1 MTKVPKRGAWRVWVK
16 ALGEKA
22 SRCDNES
29 DRVALIRTL
38 IFATYLTTNL
48 FIIAGVA
55 RHWND
60 TEYDKQQ
67 PPTRDIWT
75 LRRGVLGEEA
85 ALGDACLLLTNGQ
98 SRAYHISDAGEL
110 RCRH

>member
-1 MTKVPKRGAWRVWVK
+1 MK

-22 SRCDNES
+22 SKCDDES
-29 DRVALIRTL
+29 DKVALVRTL

-48 FIIAGVA
+48 FIIAGVT

-60 TEYDKQQ
+60 TEYEIQQ
-67 PPTRDIWT
+67 PPTPDIWA
-75 LRRGVLGEEA
+75 LRRSVPGEEA
-85 ALGDACLLLTNGQ
+85 ALGDACLLLTNGR
-98 SRAYHISDAGEL
+98 SSAYHISDAGEL